1 MELLAKQITQAK
13 DMFLKNEKYLLF
25 ILVIV
30 FYFFAPK
37 AYSASEDK
45 AEALN
50 YLSSLSDFSAS
61 FIQSDGNNLS
71 EGRVYI
77 CLLYTSP
84 SPRDMRRSRMPS
96 SA

>member
-1 MELLAKQITQAK
+1 
-13 DMFLKNEKYLLF
+13 MFLKNEKYLLY

-30 FYFFAPK
+30 FYFYSFK
-37 AYSASEDK
+37 VYSASEDK

-61 FIQSDGNNLS
+61 FIQSDGDNLS
-71 EGRVYI
+71 EGKVYI

-84 SPRDMRRSRMPS
+84 SPRDRTRSRMPS

>member
-1 MELLAKQITQAK
+1 
-13 DMFLKNEKYLLF
+13 MFLKNEKYLL

-30 FYFFAPK
+30 FYFFTSK

-45 AEALN
+45 AEALE

-61 FIQSDGNNLS
+61 FLQSDGENLS

-77 CLLYTSP
+77 GKK
-84 SPRDMRRSRMPS
+84 RVR
-96 SA
+96 AE